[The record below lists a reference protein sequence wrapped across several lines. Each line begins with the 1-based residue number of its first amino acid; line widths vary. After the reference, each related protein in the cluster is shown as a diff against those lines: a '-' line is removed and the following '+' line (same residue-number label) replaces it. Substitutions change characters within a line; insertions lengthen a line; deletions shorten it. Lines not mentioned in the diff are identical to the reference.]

1 MGFLTWTVENSV
13 GIPRFDKHHQHLFE
27 LINSLHGEI
36 SGGGNGEQTAKTLDE
51 LARYGEEHFAEE
63 ESYMGYSRHKEL
75 DSHRRAHDGYMAK
88 VREFQRRPRSTDAV
102 LTLEMVFFLGG
113 WWTSHIEQTDKGY
126 SPVHRKISV
135 TALSSP
141 AEEMQRNR

>member
-1 MGFLTWTVENSV
+1 MGFLTWTLENSV

-36 SGGGNGEQTAKTLDE
+36 SGGRNDERTTETLDE

-63 ESYMGYSRHKEL
+63 ESYMNCRGHKEL
-75 DSHRRAHDGYMAK
+75 DSHRRAHDAYRAK
-88 VREFQRRPRSTDAV
+88 VREFQTRSRSADAV

-135 TALSSP
+135 AAVSP
-141 AEEMQRNR
+141 SADEMQRGR